1 MDCSTVIVA
10 ISTAA
15 IDPGINADVTL
26 GEGVIG
32 GAIGAFFTTLVVA
45 ALLIVVSPAYTERTM
60 NAILDRPFGAFLHGF
75 ALLIALILAV
85 FLLAVTG
92 IGILFAIPLL
102 VIAYVVW
109 AVGAAIAYLAIA
121 DRLVGHEEGWLKPVL
136 VAAAVS
142 GALAATGVGAI
153 LSFAIGAA
161 GVGAV
166 LGGWLD

>member
-1 MDCSTVIVA
+1 MDGPTVVA
-10 ISTAA
+10 ATSAAA
-15 IDPGINADVTL
+15 IDPGFTADVTL
-26 GEGVIG
+26 GESVVG
-32 GAIGAFFTTLVVA
+32 GAIGAFVATLVVA
-45 ALLIVVSPAYTERTM
+45 ALLITVSPTYTEHTM
-60 NAILDRPFGAFLHGF
+60 EAILDRPFGAFLYGF
-75 ALLIALILAV
+75 ALLIALVLAV

-92 IGILFAIPLL
+92 IGILLAIPLL